1 MKNISLSIITIFIF
15 ASASAQLKNTRWNT
29 TLQINGPVNTMI
41 DFGKDTVLVYTIA
54 DSTMIEKMTY
64 TSFDTSFTLIKIE
77 GQSQC
82 DTIPGK
88 YGFIIKDNN
97 LSMKLLKD
105 ECYDRSNVLDN
116 TIWTRWKDAKL
127 N

>member
-1 MKNISLSIITIFIF
+1 MKNISLAIIAIF
-15 ASASAQLKNTRWNT
+15 ALASTSAQLKNTRWNT
-29 TLQINGPVNTMI
+29 TLEINGSVNTMI
-41 DFGKDTVLVYTIA
+41 DFGKDTALVYTVA
-54 DSTMIEKMTY
+54 DSAMIEKMTY
-64 TSFDTSFTLIKIE
+64 TSTDTSFILMKIE

-82 DTIPGK
+82 DNIPGK
-88 YGFIIKDNN
+88 YGFTIKDNN

-105 ECYDRSNVLDN
+105 ECNDRSNVLEN